1 MEMPGQE
8 VLGPGRCLMGG
19 LLEDDDGDD
28 LSKLLC
34 PFGDQ
39 CY

>member
-8 VLGPGRCLMGG
+8 VLDQEVPDGG